1 VIGGRGRPNKAVVRR
16 VTSWSEAEYIVSFE
30 YARAAS
36 AGAGVSLEKNGDS
49 KEVLIG
55 LCEPVDDNGLS
66 IETASERLARRPH
79 PVGIGSEPGQ
89 VHDGCGLASGTLDQL
104 QVELVGRRPGELAAW
119 SLHDQFRIRDR
130 ERAGKKECRDRYW

>member
-1 VIGGRGRPNKAVVRR
+1 MRLRPGR
-16 VTSWSEAEYIVSFE
+16 
-30 YARAAS
+30 AS
-36 AGAGVSLEKNGDS
+36 ALKKNGDS